1 MNNPETV
8 RSLSLW
14 VSTALRA
21 APSTTVALA
30 VAVAFRALVAPAQ
43 AYGLAQLLDGI
54 AHGDDRLVKLGAA
67 LIVASLFCFSLM
79 AGIAQLLERTLSDQ
93 VHGYIHRD
101 LLRIS
106 SGIPGIGHHE
116 DPRIADKLAHV
127 LDDVDDMAQSATY
140 MMQIVAAGVGT
151 CSAAVLLASV
161 HPLLIL
167 LPMVGMARA
176 WSAAFAAR
184 LRHQAID
191 RLMPRA
197 RVFRRIVEIA
207 ATPQFGVEIRSFG
220 MRAFLLQRLNEL
232 ANEFSSGQR
241 RAALKGQKCEFAVRL
256 PFGVLYGLCIAFAV
270 ALARDGKATPG
281 DVALVVTLAPAL
293 ESSSRMMAQS
303 VGTVAN
309 MIQIFSRYR
318 WLNDYA
324 ITACAE
330 QTGVAPPPLTLHHG
344 IMIREAEFR
353 YPGSD
358 RAVLSGINLFL
369 PAGSTIAIVGENG
382 AGKTTL
388 VKLLARL
395 YDVTDGTIEADGVDL
410 RTLSLE
416 AWRAR
421 VSACFQDFTRFYFTA
436 GESIGIGDLPRIDDE
451 IAVKEA
457 AIRGGASQTLNRLP
471 KGIKQRLG
479 KEFSGGVDL
488 SGGQW
493 QRMALAR
500 ACMRR
505 DPLLLLLD
513 EPTSALDPE
522 AEYALFERFA
532 AASRDAARRSG
543 GITILVS
550 HRFSTVRM
558 ADYVIV
564 MDRGHVTEY
573 GSHAELIAADGHY
586 AELYR
591 LQTQAYL

>member
-1 MNNPETV
+1 MNAPETV

-30 VAVAFRALVAPAQ
+30 TTVAFQALVAPAQ

-54 AHGDDRLVKLGAA
+54 AHDDDLIKLGAA
-67 LIVASLFCFSLM
+67 LIVAALFCSSLM
-79 AGIAQLLERTLSDQ
+79 AGLTQMLERTLSDQ

-116 DPRIADKLAHV
+116 DPHVADKLAHV

-151 CSAAVLLASV
+151 CSAAILLASV
-161 HPLLIL
+161 HPLLTL
-167 LPMVGMARA
+167 LPVVGMARA
-176 WSAAFAAR
+176 RSAAFAAG
-184 LRHQAID
+184 LRHQAIAQ
-191 RLMPRA
+191 LMPRA
-197 RVFRRIVEIA
+197 RVFSRIVEIA
-207 ATPQFGVEIRSFG
+207 ATPRFGVEIRAFG
-220 MRAFLLQRLNEL
+220 MRAFLLQRLDEL
-232 ANEFSSGQR
+232 ADEFSAAQR
-241 RAALKGQKCEFAVRL
+241 RAALRGQKYEFAVRL
-256 PFGVLYGLCIAFAV
+256 PFGILYGLCIAYTV
-270 ALARDGKATPG
+270 SLARAGNATPG
-281 DVALVVTLAPAL
+281 EVALVVTLAPAL

-309 MIQIFSRYR
+309 MMQIFSRYR

-324 ITACAE
+324 IAACAE
-330 QTGVAPPPLTLHHG
+330 QAGVAPAPTALHHG
-344 IMIREAEFR
+344 ITIREAEFR

-358 RAVLSGINLFL
+358 RAVLSGVNLFL
-369 PAGSTIAIVGENG
+369 PAGSTIALVGENG
-382 AGKTTL
+382 AGKSTL

-421 VSACFQDFTRFYFTA
+421 VSACFQDFTRFQFTA
-436 GESIGIGDLPRIDDE
+436 GESIGVGDLSRIDDE
-451 IAVKEA
+451 AAVREA
-457 AIRGGASQTLNRLP
+457 AVRGGALQTLNRLP
-471 KGIKQRLG
+471 QGIRQRLG
-479 KEFSGGVDL
+479 KEFSEGVDL

-522 AEYALFERFA
+522 AEYALFEHFA

-558 ADYVIV
+558 ADLVIV
-564 MDRGHVTEY
+564 MDRGRVTEY

-591 LQTQAYL
+591 LQAKSYL